1 MEKSA
6 LPIKPSSISDIIR
19 RFFRTYTL
27 HEDLM
32 LDSSTKFDIS
42 AASLSK
48 LTKTQVVF
56 PVDAED
62 LIHRLQGL
70 HVLTIFF

>member
-1 MEKSA
+1 
-6 LPIKPSSISDIIR
+6 
-19 RFFRTYTL
+19 
-27 HEDLM
+27 M